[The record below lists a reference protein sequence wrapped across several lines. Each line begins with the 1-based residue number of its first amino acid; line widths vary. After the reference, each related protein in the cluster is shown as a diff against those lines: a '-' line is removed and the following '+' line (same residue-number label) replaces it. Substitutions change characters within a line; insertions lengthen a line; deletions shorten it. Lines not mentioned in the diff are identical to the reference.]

1 MKMGL
6 PTKFRIG
13 AKLGACAGAGI
24 VLVAGMI
31 VSEQI
36 SSNSVERLVAAADR
50 QQEIVNESIGTQV
63 VMQAA
68 QINGRD
74 LRKARSIEQV
84 TKLDAE
90 LAQITRAA
98 RERFVAL
105 DGLTASPE
113 TRARFQQISGL
124 TLNYISALRDIGTR
138 QTEILGYFDDLDQ
151 VESKW
156 KRGLTM
162 LVNSPTFE
170 LLPNVRNVETLVNE
184 AQSAFKDART
194 ATWRYFV
201 LAEASQGQK
210 IAIATD
216 EAAQKLAFARRDATQ
231 KELADGIDKVLTLLP
246 EYTAFL
252 KSTTDAIDAQ
262 NQIQGERADP
272 AETAARAL
280 LERAIATATRLSET
294 ASADAAAGVVRAGRT
309 RILVGLVVTLLLLGT
324 AVYASLAVGR
334 PVRRIGEV
342 LKQLADGDRT
352 VRIPYTRR
360 TDEIGDTARV
370 ADVFKDSMVR
380 MEQIEAEQKHVE
392 ERLQAE
398 RRAEMH
404 RLADMFEATVGDIV
418 NTVSS
423 TSAELETAA
432 ATLARTAESTQ
443 ELTVV
448 LAASAQQAS
457 NNVQTVSQAA
467 DEISASASEIN
478 RQVQESSGIARQAVQ
493 QAERT
498 DVRMSELTAA
508 AGRIGDVLKLI
519 SAIAAQTNLLAL
531 NATIEAARAGDA
543 GRGFAVVA
551 AEVKTLAQRTAQ
563 ATKEIGEQ
571 ISGMQAATQDSVTA
585 LQEIGSTIAR
595 LSEIASSVA
604 SSVEAQDMTAVQIST
619 SVKHAA
625 QGTSEVA
632 SGLTDVNKEASHTGS
647 ASGRVLSSARALSVE
662 SNRLREKADAFL
674 ANVRTA

>member
-1 MKMGL
+1 MKIGF

-31 VSEQI
+31 ASEQI
-36 SSNSVERLVAAADR
+36 NSNSVERLVAAADR

-84 TKLDAE
+84 TKLDSE

-98 RERFVAL
+98 REKFARL

-113 TRARFQQISGL
+113 ARAQFQQISEL

-138 QTEILGYFDDLDQ
+138 QTEILGYFGDLDQ

-156 KRGLTM
+156 WRGLTL
-162 LVNSPTFE
+162 LVNSPSFE
-170 LLPNVRNVETLVNE
+170 LQSNVRNVEALVNE
-184 AQSAFKDART
+184 AQSSFKDART

-201 LAEASQGQK
+201 LAEASQSQK

-216 EAAQKLAFARRDATQ
+216 EAAQKLGFARRDATQ
-231 KELADGIDKVLTLLP
+231 KELADGIDKVLALLP

-252 KSTTDAIDAQ
+252 KATTDAIDAQ

-272 AETAARAL
+272 AEIAARAS
-280 LERAIATATRLSET
+280 LERAIATATRLSGS
-294 ASADAAAGVVRAGRT
+294 ASADAAAGVVRAGRI

-334 PVRRIGEV
+334 PIRRIGEV
-342 LKQLADGDRT
+342 LKQLADGDKT
-352 VRIPYTRR
+352 VRIPYTKRS
-360 TDEIGDTARV
+360 DEIGDTARV

-392 ERLQAE
+392 ERLEAE

-423 TSAELETAA
+423 TSAELEAA
-432 ATLARTAESTQ
+432 AVTLARTAESTQ
-443 ELTVV
+443 ALTVV

-457 NNVQTVSQAA
+457 TNVQTVSQAA
-467 DEISASASEIN
+467 DEISASATEIN

-508 AGRIGDVLKLI
+508 AARIGDVLKLI

-662 SNRLREKADAFL
+662 SNKLREKADAFL

>member
-1 MKMGL
+1 
-6 PTKFRIG
+6 
-13 AKLGACAGAGI
+13 LG
-24 VLVAGMI
+24 
-31 VSEQI
+31 
-36 SSNSVERLVAAADR
+36 
-50 QQEIVNESIGTQV
+50 
-63 VMQAA
+63 
-68 QINGRD
+68 
-74 LRKARSIEQV
+74 
-84 TKLDAE
+84 
-90 LAQITRAA
+90 
-98 RERFVAL
+98 
-105 DGLTASPE
+105 
-113 TRARFQQISGL
+113 
-124 TLNYISALRDIGTR
+124 
-138 QTEILGYFDDLDQ
+138 
-151 VESKW
+151 
-156 KRGLTM
+156 
-162 LVNSPTFE
+162 
-170 LLPNVRNVETLVNE
+170 
-184 AQSAFKDART
+184 
-194 ATWRYFV
+194 
-201 LAEASQGQK
+201 EASQSQK

-216 EAAQKLAFARRDATQ
+216 EAAQKLGFARRDATQ

-252 KSTTDAIDAQ
+252 KATTDAIDAQ
-262 NQIQGERADP
+262 NQIQSERADP
-272 AETAARAL
+272 AETAARAS

-324 AVYASLAVGR
+324 AMYASLAVGR

-342 LKQLADGDRT
+342 LKQLADGDKT
-352 VRIPYTRR
+352 VRIPYTNRS
-360 TDEIGDTARV
+360 DEIGDTARV

-392 ERLQAE
+392 GRVQAE

-432 ATLARTAESTQ
+432 TTLARTAESTQ

-508 AGRIGDVLKLI
+508 AARIGDVLKLI

-625 QGTSEVA
+625 QGTSQVA

-662 SNRLREKADAFL
+662 SNKLREKANAFL

>member
-1 MKMGL
+1 MKIGF

-31 VSEQI
+31 ASEQI

-84 TKLDAE
+84 TKLDSE
-90 LAQITRAA
+90 LAQITRDA
-98 RERFVAL
+98 RERLARL
-105 DGLTASPE
+105 DGLTVSPE
-113 TRARFQQISGL
+113 ARAQFQEISDL

-138 QTEILGYFDDLDQ
+138 QTEILGYFGDLDQ

-156 KRGLTM
+156 RRGLTM
-162 LVNSPTFE
+162 LVNSPSFE
-170 LLPNVRNVETLVNE
+170 LQPNVRNVETLVNE
-184 AQSAFKDART
+184 AQSSFKDART

-216 EAAQKLAFARRDATQ
+216 EAAQKLAFARRDATE

-252 KSTTDAIDAQ
+252 KATTDAIDAQ
-262 NQIQGERADP
+262 NQIRASVPTRRRSLREPRLSGPLRRRPSSVRRPVPTRRLEWCAPD
-272 AETAARAL
+272 ARA
-280 LERAIATATRLSET
+280 S
-294 ASADAAAGVVRAGRT
+294 SS
-309 RILVGLVVTLLLLGT
+309 GLVVTLLLLGT

-342 LKQLADGDRT
+342 LKQLADGDKT
-352 VRIPYTRR
+352 VRIPYTKRS
-360 TDEIGDTARV
+360 DEIGDTARV

-432 ATLARTAESTQ
+432 VTLARTAESTQ

-478 RQVQESSGIARQAVQ
+478 RQVQEFSGIARQAVQ

-508 AGRIGDVLKLI
+508 AARIGDVLKLI

-619 SVKHAA
+619 A
-625 QGTSEVA
+625 
-632 SGLTDVNKEASHTGS
+632 
-647 ASGRVLSSARALSVE
+647 
-662 SNRLREKADAFL
+662 
-674 ANVRTA
+674 